1 MDLQVPSATLAA
13 LLLASVRATG
23 FIVMAPPFN
32 SSSIPAPA
40 KGALALTLS
49 LVAYPHIVGTL
60 PAISAGFLVVT
71 VITEA
76 VIGAALGFIV
86 QVFFSA
92 VQVAG
97 DLIDVTGGFSLQPA
111 YDPLSL
117 STHGVIGRLHYLLA
131 ITLMF
136 TSGAHLLL
144 VRGFVTSYEGLPLG
158 GALPTEQLGHTLL
171 TAFSMMFLAAMQI
184 AGPLVAVLLLADVAL
199 ALLSKAAP
207 TLNIFA
213 LGFPVK
219 ITITLALL
227 GLTFP
232 LLPPALDGLM
242 DNALRAITSLRSG

>member
-1 MDLQVPSATLAA
+1 MDLQVPSASLAA
-13 LLLASVRATG
+13 LLIGTVRATG

-32 SSSIPAPA
+32 SGSIPAAA
-40 KGALALTLS
+40 KGALALALS
-49 LVAYPHIVGTL
+49 LVAFPHLVGTM
-60 PAISAGFLVVT
+60 PEITAGFLVVT

-86 QVFFSA
+86 QVFFTA
-92 VQVAG
+92 VQLAG
-97 DLIDVTGGFSLQPA
+97 DIIDVTGGFSLQPA

-144 VRGFVTSYEGLPLG
+144 VRGFVTSYEGLPVG
-158 GALPTEQLGHTLL
+158 GALPTEQLGPTLL
-171 TAFSMMFLAAMQI
+171 TAFSMMFLAALQI

-207 TLNIFA
+207 ALNIFA

-219 ITITLALL
+219 IMISLALL

-232 LLPPALDGLM
+232 LLPPALDALM
-242 DNALRAITSLRSG
+242 DTALKAITSLKSG

>member
-13 LLLASVRATG
+13 LLLASARATG
-23 FIVMAPPFN
+23 FILLAPPFN

-40 KGALALTLS
+40 KGAVALALS
-49 LVAYPHIVGTL
+49 LVAFPHIVGTV
-60 PAISAGFLVVT
+60 PEVTAGFLVVT

-86 QVFFSA
+86 QVFFTA
-92 VQVAG
+92 VQLAG
-97 DLIDVTGGFSLQPA
+97 DIIDVTGGFSLQPA

-158 GALPTEQLGHTLL
+158 GSLPTAQLGHTML
-171 TAFSMMFLAAMQI
+171 TAFSMMFLAALQI

-207 TLNIFA
+207 ALNIFA

-219 ITITLALL
+219 IMITLTLL

-232 LLPPALDGLM
+232 LLPSALDGLM
-242 DNALRAITSLRSG
+242 DTALEAITALKSG